1 MPGTT
6 APYSARVTGLTRA
19 TDAPPLCLLPR
30 PALRAVGLM
39 TPPPPFLPMTPVPD
53 MVPAAPP
60 AERPFKHYWED
71 FQVGLVR
78 EFGQMPVSREAVLEF
93 ARQFDPQP
101 FHLDDD
107 AAEASLFG
115 QLSASGW
122 HTCAM
127 TMRMMC
133 DDYLLDAASLG
144 SPGIDQLRWLKP
156 VCPGDTLRV
165 RLTVLEARPMNS
177 RPGVGLVRSR
187 WEVLNQHRVLVL
199 TMEGWGMFRRRAGG
213 QPQATPSN

>member
-1 MPGTT
+1 
-6 APYSARVTGLTRA
+6 
-19 TDAPPLCLLPR
+19 
-30 PALRAVGLM
+30 M
-39 TPPPPFLPMTPVPD
+39 TPAKTP
-53 MVPAAPP
+53 ATPP
-60 AERPFKHYWED
+60 AERSFKHYWED
-71 FQVGLVR
+71 FQVGSVR
-78 EFGQMPVSREAVLEF
+78 EFGQMTVSREAVLDF

-101 FHLDDD
+101 FHLDDA

-156 VCPGDTLRV
+156 VCPGDTLSV
-165 RLTVLEARPMNS
+165 RLTVLQARPMNS
-177 RPGVGLVRSR
+177 RPSVGLVRSL
-187 WEVLNQHRVLVL
+187 WEVLNQHRAPVL
-199 TMEGWGMFRRRAGG
+199 TMEGWGMFRRRAAGE
-213 QPQATPSN
+213 PVAKPSS